1 MILETIVTAIAS
13 GALTPFAQEMLK
25 SLGVTVKDSVLDI
38 VKEKIKNFANKNDDN
53 IAILVKDLKT
63 VDELKDINEN
73 HIAGAFYTTF
83 GNITNSDV
91 TSLVAPNARDVYQNC
106 TFKNDM
112 DKQDIKELI
121 FETLQTIPLDNPKTI
136 ERLRPFFNKAYRAI
150 EECYDYEDKKDIIKK
165 LIKERIE
172 KSVNDDFIDIRDCDT
187 AIEIIVKLT
196 KDEINLLVLCQ
207 IALGV
212 NLENVLTIKLFQDYN
227 LNESQIEQVVIYLY
241 LEIIKLFLPIDTID
255 QTSTTTIFAQYGLNI
270 TGTPYPEPIFLYKGK
285 SMLELILVDPSM
297 DFLKKHL
304 YVFKKYLLPFRIHKG
319 FQKIAEMYYKEI
331 VGQKTFDMKKILKN
345 ITKIKITL

>member
-112 DKQDIKELI
+112 DKQEIKELI

-172 KSVNDDFIDIRDCDT
+172 KSVNDDFIEIREYDT
-187 AIEIIVKLT
+187 AIEITAKLT
-196 KDEINLLVLCQ
+196 KEELNLLALCYIAKFINL
-207 IALGV
+207 
-212 NLENVLTIKLFQDYN
+212 ETVLTTKVIKECN
-227 LNESQIEQVVIYLY
+227 LNESQIEKLVIYFY
-241 LEIIKLFLPIDTID
+241 FDFIKKFLPIDIID
-255 QTSTTTIFAQYGLNI
+255 KTSTATIFAQYGLNI
-270 TGTPYPEPIFLYKGK
+270 TDSSHAGPIFLYKDK
-285 SMLELILVDPSM
+285 SMLNQILADPSM
-297 DFLKKHL
+297 EFLKEHIDI
-304 YVFKKYLLPFRIHKG
+304 FKRYLLQFSNHRG
-319 FQKIAEMYYKEI
+319 FQRIAGIYFGEKIGERTVNILE
-331 VGQKTFDMKKILKN
+331 ILKD
-345 ITKIKITL
+345 ITE